1 MHPFADFVNPYLADL
16 LSKID
21 MDKRFVRGEGCWLYD
36 SDGRRYLDLIASYG
50 ALPFGFNPAGIWEA
64 IDSMRRSG
72 EPSFVQPS
80 YLEAAGDLAGRLI
93 SIAPAGL
100 RYVTFT
106 NSGAEATEAAI
117 KMCRAATGRP
127 RILATKNSFHGKT
140 LGALSATGKESY
152 QRAFGAPVQGFDF
165 VRYGDTAAVEEAFAG
180 RPGEYAAFIV
190 EPIQGEGGIVVP
202 PPGYIKT
209 VRGLCSKHGVLLVL
223 DEIQT
228 GLGRTGRLFACQEE
242 GVSPDVMLLAKALG
256 GGLVPI
262 GAVLASEDA
271 YAEEFAKKHSST
283 FAGNTLA
290 CRVGIASLDML
301 TGNDYMLLD
310 NVRRNGEILKRGLD
324 ALRERFPQVL
334 RSVRG
339 RGLMLGMQFGITRE
353 TFRDSLLCVM
363 AEQELLTPLISSY
376 LLNVEGLR
384 VAPTLNGSDVI
395 RIEPP
400 LIIDE
405 QQCRSALDGVGR
417 VIDIL
422 SSGSTAGLLRHLAG
436 GGAAGGG
443 AAGEEIWRRDGGERV
458 DLTARERVRPVED
471 PSEGRFAFLVHPL
484 DLRNYTEFDKSLRVF
499 PDESLRRLASRW
511 NDLVEPFVL
520 SETRVVSAKGAT
532 AYGEFIAVPKT
543 SEDLINGPRDDIM
556 AMLRDAVALAR
567 DRGARIV
574 GLGAYTSIASRG
586 GRHLLDQGVAITTGN
601 SYTVVSAVEAVM
613 TALARLGIEPRRATM
628 SVVGATGSIGRATT
642 ILLSEYAPRLIL
654 IGNPKWPER
663 SRRRLL
669 TVAGAAC
676 RHLVSEMRRGRVFPA
691 DSLAERIRTTSAMPP
706 EDASDEAFEALVL
719 EIEKASGAILLTTD
733 ADRYLKSC
741 DVVVTA
747 TSSTGALVTPHNI
760 KLGAVV
766 CDLSRPPNVSRDV
779 KDVRAD
785 VLAIDGGVVAVPG
798 LPSLGW
804 DFGFEKGL
812 AYACMAETMMLAL
825 AHRYEHMSI
834 GADLNLE
841 GIAYVRGLAAEHGFH
856 IADIR
861 SFDRPLTQREWEA
874 VVEAREC
881 MAGTA
886 ALANG

>member
-16 LSKID
+16 LSKIE

-36 SDGRRYLDLIASYG
+36 SSGRRYLDLIASYG

-64 IDSMRRSG
+64 IDSVRRSG

-80 YLEAAGDLAGRLI
+80 YLEAAGELAERLI

-106 NSGAEATEAAI
+106 NSGAEAAEAAI
-117 KMCRAATGRP
+117 KMCRAATGRR
-127 RILATKNSFHGKT
+127 RILAAKNSFHGKT

-165 VRYGDTAAVEEAFAG
+165 VPYGDAAAVEEAFSRRA
-180 RPGEYAAFIV
+180 GEYAAFIV

-202 PPGYIKT
+202 PPGYIKAS
-209 VRGLCSKHGVLLVL
+209 RDLCSRHGVLFIL

-242 GVSPDVMLLAKALG
+242 DVSPDVMLLAKALG
-256 GGLVPI
+256 GGIVPI

-271 YAEEFAKKHSST
+271 YTEEFANKHSST

-290 CRVGIASLDML
+290 CRVGIASLDIL
-301 TGNDYMLLD
+301 TGNDCMLLD
-310 NVRRNGEILKRGLD
+310 NVRRNGEILKGGLD
-324 ALRERFPQVL
+324 EMREQFPHVL

-339 RGLMLGMQFGITRE
+339 RGLMLGIQFGITRD
-353 TFRDSLLCVM
+353 TFRDSLLGVM

-376 LLNVEGLR
+376 LLNAEGLR

-405 QQCRSALDGVGR
+405 QQCRSALDGIGR
-417 VIDIL
+417 VIEIL
-422 SSGSTAGLLRHLAG
+422 SRGCTARLLGHLAG
-436 GGAAGGG
+436 GGIGGG
-443 AAGEEIWRRDGGERV
+443 VSGHCDGGGQAV
-458 DLTARERVRPVED
+458 LPARQRVRPGED

-499 PDESLRRLASRW
+499 PDESLRELASRW
-511 NDLVEPFVL
+511 NDLVDPFVL
-520 SETRVVSAKGAT
+520 SETRIVSASGAT

-543 SEDLINGPRDDIM
+543 SEDLINGPREEVM
-556 AMLRDAVALAR
+556 GMLRDAVALAR

-586 GRHLLDQGVAITTGN
+586 GRHLLDEGVAITTGN

-613 TALARLGIEPRRATM
+613 TALSRLEIDPRRATM

-669 TVAGAAC
+669 TVAAAVC

-691 DSLAERIRTTSAMPP
+691 GSLAERIRLTAGLPV
-706 EDASDEAFEALVL
+706 EDAADGAYEAVALEV
-719 EIEKASGAILLTTD
+719 ESTSGAILLTTD
-733 ADRYLKSC
+733 VDRHLKVS

-747 TSSTGALVTPHNI
+747 TSNIGALVTPHNV
-760 KLGAVV
+760 KRGAVV
-766 CDLSRPPNVSRDV
+766 CDLSRPPNVSREV
-779 KDVRAD
+779 KDARAD

-825 AHRYEHMSI
+825 AHHYDHMSI

-841 GIAYVRGLAAEHGFH
+841 GIAYVRRLAAEHGFH
-856 IADIR
+856 IADLR
-861 SFDRPLTQREWEA
+861 SFDRPLTQREWQA
-874 VVEAREC
+874 VVEARES